1 MFYALYIYDDR
12 SVINFV
18 RTIVHPPNTI
28 KAVSW
33 ASRQTDTAKFNMHA
47 DKTHIALVLGEVM
60 FTQTSSK
67 TTPFPYS
74 TEVQ

>member
-1 MFYALYIYDDR
+1 MFYILYIYDDQLSILFR
-12 SVINFV
+12 QYFIHLTPSKQSAG
-18 RTIVHPPNTI
+18 HLD
-28 KAVSW
+28 
-33 ASRQTDTAKFNMHA
+33 RQTDTAKFNMHA